1 MVKKAPPAGDLAG
14 RLGEKEVASSSF
26 PSPLAQD
33 CFLALTPHC
42 WWLLCCSGV
51 EEEEEEGGDGSVLD
65 SEVRKDRLE

>member
-14 RLGEKEVASSSF
+14 RLGEEEVASSSF

-42 WWLLCCSGV
+42 WWLLCGSGV
-51 EEEEEEGGDGSVLD
+51 EEEEEGRDSSVQD
-65 SEVRKDRLE
+65 PEVHKD